1 MSQYG
6 QVTKRHTFHD
16 FAKLVFCLHT
26 AGTENPDTPQT
37 HPSASN
43 FHEYQSEHPQTPPR
57 HPPDTPQTAPG
68 NTTCQQ
74 RTTDANRHH
83 QTYSNSTSQCLW
95 VSGSVWQCLL
105 ASVGVCWHVMFP
117 EDALGVSGGCLGGV
131 WGHLSGIHLNQRRL
145 DVFGGYLGSQSLQYG
160 AKILIWQSPERYDF
174 LSPNHTETLKYQNL
188 PMYPFQKWLSYAIFC
203 IF

>member
-43 FHEYQSEHPQTPPR
+43 FHEYQSEHPQIPPR
-57 HPPDTPQTAPG
+57 HAPDTPQTAPG

-74 RTTDANRHH
+74 RTTEPIRQH
-83 QTYSNSTSQCLW
+83 QTYSNSTCQCLW
-95 VSGSVWQCLL
+95 VSGSVCWRLL
-105 ASVGVCWHVMFP
+105 ACHV
-117 EDALGVSGGCLGGV
+117 LWGCLGGV
-131 WGHLSGIHLNQRRL
+131 WGMSGWCLGAFEWYSFKSGALGCVWGLSGFSVLA
-145 DVFGGYLGSQSLQYG
+145 VWSQ
-160 AKILIWQSPERYDF
+160 
-174 LSPNHTETLKYQNL
+174 NTNL
-188 PMYPFQKWLSYAIFC
+188 TKS
-203 IF
+203 